1 MYKNGVIQNRG
12 NQRVRERK
20 IKENL
25 MLRRPGNKD
34 SSQMLAPCGGHCQMQ
49 ETKNQERKRTHIL
62 GRLLV
67 SGESVTMANPEMSK
81 SK

>member
-1 MYKNGVIQNRG
+1 MRNKNLKKMYKNGVIRKRG

-34 SSQMLAPCGGHCQMQ
+34 SSQMLALWWTSSDAG
-49 ETKNQERKRTHIL
+49 NQESRRERGHTYW
-62 GRLLV
+62 
-67 SGESVTMANPEMSK
+67 TDCW
-81 SK
+81 